1 MTLELKNGNCL
12 ELMKSIKTIV
22 DCELFEASNGNEAI
36 QVYTDVNPDMVFM
49 DIVMPEKD
57 GLEAVAEIRIMDQTA
72 QIIMLSSVGTKEN
85 LQRALKSKGEK
96 CHTIGTMGGK
106 KLKIINNSFG
116 SFKNWDHF
124 Q

>member
-1 MTLELKNGNCL
+1 VGCIVNLQDVPIADKKFIKQCL
-12 ELMKSIKTIV
+12 EFGDDYKL
-22 DCELFEASNGNEAI
+22 L
-36 QVYTDVNPDMVFM
+36 YTVPPSKLQD
-49 DIVMPEKD
+49 
-57 GLEAVAEIRIMDQTA
+57 
-72 QIIMLSSVGTKEN
+72 